1 VNEPRYSSPSAV
13 QQAIKDAARRAR
25 QQDPTRSVNSL
36 IDQEHFRR
44 LLTRIFR
51 ADTEERWIL
60 KGGTA
65 MLARISNARSTRD
78 IDLLNLGA
86 DLDAAE
92 EELIAL
98 AQHDLGDFFRFVHM
112 RSHDQSVGDVQQYVQ
127 GRRVV
132 FEVYIGST
140 RQGRVSIDLVTG
152 VEPTGAV
159 QVQEPSGSLTL
170 PKLPSSAYRLFP
182 LTDHLADKV
191 CAIMS
196 LYAGS
201 ESSREKDLVDL
212 VIAAIAP
219 DQGIYASEL
228 RESIRVE
235 TRRRQ
240 MSPMERLVAPQGW
253 GKAYR
258 RLARETV
265 AKERYATIGQARELM
280 TLFIDPVL
288 SGEARG
294 AWSSDRL
301 SWGTTQDGLTT
312 PQNR

>member
-1 VNEPRYSSPSAV
+1 MNEPRYSSPSAV
-13 QQAIKDAARRAR
+13 QQAITDAARRAH

-36 IDQEHFRR
+36 IVQEHFRR
-44 LLTRIFR
+44 FLTRIFR
-51 ADTEERWIL
+51 ADAEERWIL

-65 MLARISNARSTRD
+65 MLARLSNARSTRD
-78 IDLLNLGA
+78 IDLLNRDA

-92 EELIAL
+92 GELIAL

-112 RSHDQSVGDVQQYVQ
+112 KSHGQSVGDVQQYVQ

-132 FEVYIGST
+132 FEVYIGSA

-159 QVQEPSGSLTL
+159 QVQEPSGSLAL

-196 LYAGS
+196 LYAGN

-219 DQGIYASEL
+219 AQGIYASEL
-228 RESIRVE
+228 RDAITVE
-235 TRRRQ
+235 ARRRQ
-240 MSPMERLVAPQGW
+240 LGPMERLVIPQGW
-253 GKAYR
+253 GKAYQ
-258 RLARETV
+258 RLTRETA

-288 SGEARG
+288 SGKTRG

-301 SWGTTQDGLTT
+301 SWGTMQDGLVA
-312 PQNR
+312 PQNQ